1 MGQKTNP
8 NILRLGKL
16 KEWKSKYIEK
26 KTTESSA
33 MIFRD
38 LEIRKFVF
46 QLFSKNDVKVQN
58 CKTYYS
64 EDSLHI
70 YVSYYN
76 KTEPMLLIDKVI
88 MQPTKL
94 ISKGFKKKFTSVRKV
109 TVKKELYK
117 TKTYRK
123 IFNKHLKKES
133 FQNPYLLNKKT
144 QRLNAVKTFQNYT
157 DGKNYKTLDK
167 QSKNL
172 FISKILKGLTLFTN
186 KKQNIFLNLKQVNKE
201 TLFLKKISKKNKH
214 KIGKNLTKL
223 RKFQKNEFFKKGFN
237 LLYNF
242 ITEPQGPIFLAE
254 FTALFL
260 KKLKRPNF
268 FLRFLKSALKTLAAK
283 KFSQFK
289 RIQIKIKGRFN
300 GAPRS
305 TYKFINIGKNIPA
318 LTLNS
323 KIDYGETTAY
333 TSNGTFG
340 IKVWTYRTSIK
351 SHHV

>member
-26 KTTESSA
+26 KTTESSVI
-33 MIFRD
+33 IFRD
-38 LEIRKFVF
+38 LEIRKFIS
-46 QLFSKNDVKVQN
+46 QLFAKHKLIVQN

-70 YVSYYN
+70 YISYYN
-76 KTEPMLLIDKVI
+76 TAKSELLANRVR
-88 MQPTKL
+88 MQPTKC
-94 ISKGFKKKFTSVRKV
+94 ISKLFKKKIANVRKSAI
-109 TVKKELYK
+109 KKQLYLA
-117 TKTYRK
+117 KTYQK
-123 IFNKHLKKES
+123 IFNKYLKKKS
-133 FQNPYLLNKKT
+133 FKNPYLLNEKN
-144 QRLNAVKTFQNYT
+144 QRLDAITNFQDYT
-157 DGKNYKTLDK
+157 DGKNYKTLNK
-167 QSKNL
+167 QNKNL
-172 FISKILKGLTLFTN
+172 FTSKILKGLSLFTN
-186 KKQNIFLNLKQVNKE
+186 RKHNIFLNLKQINTEIV
-201 TLFLKKISKKNKH
+201 LLQRISKKNKH

-223 RKFQKNEFFKKGFN
+223 RKFQQNEFFKKGFN

-242 ITEPQGPIFLAE
+242 TTNSQNPTFLAK
-254 FTALFL
+254 FIALFL

-268 FLRFLKSALKTLAAK
+268 FLRFLTLTLKTLITQ
-283 KFSQFK
+283 KFSKLK

-305 TYKFINIGKNIPA
+305 THKFINIGKNIPV

-340 IKVWTYRTSIK
+340 VKIWTYAMINK
-351 SHHV
+351 KHHV